1 MSLYVHI
8 ETHIDYSFLKEI
20 VRIFKKILAICSY
33 EINKIINTIHFSK
46 KKTNGIICMFNI
58 RRILYSSGVHFQW
71 RIFIS

>member
-33 EINKIINTIHFSK
+33 EINKVINTIHFSK
-46 KKTNGIICMFNI
+46 KKNKWHN
-58 RRILYSSGVHFQW
+58 LYV
-71 RIFIS
+71 